1 MTGAPP
7 FYDRTGKHTNKQGIY
22 NDIIRSEPNFDLL
35 SSASS
40 PAKDFI
46 RMALKKDAK
55 QRATI
60 EQLLDSAWIKQ
71 DLPSDQIDNSRQLN
85 LSANLVAFAKTTT
98 FQASVCSILANLMT
112 RSDDL
117 TELRKMFVKWDT
129 SQDGQLSMD
138 ELRDNMADITTHF

>member
-1 MTGAPP
+1 M
-7 FYDRTGKHTNKQGIY
+7 
-22 NDIIRSEPNFDLL
+22 
-35 SSASS
+35 
-40 PAKDFI
+40 
-46 RMALKKDAK
+46 
-55 QRATI
+55 
-60 EQLLDSAWIKQ
+60 LDSAWIKQ